1 MIGRGDLTERELAE
15 VERWARTVDDEHGRL
30 LYRVLTELRQSR
42 EREAATRFLTNLEQ
56 EY

>member
-15 VERWARTVDDEHGRL
+15 VERWARTVDDEHGRM
-30 LYRVLTELRQSR
+30 LYRLLTELRQSR